1 MKEAYRGQH
10 IRCSEEKMISA
21 IKLFNL
27 GANSETMRKF
37 MGTSVSRHITFV
49 NMFVQGRV
57 YFLDGSDVKYIDTTN
72 ERYLPIRTKDK
83 NYETV
88 NEDLYGGVQ
97 GKLPEVVVLWDN
109 YQETIKQ
116 YKDRYEKMDRQR
128 HD

>member
-1 MKEAYRGQH
+1 MSKAYRGQH

-57 YFLDGSDVKYIDTTN
+57 YFLDGRDVKYINTTN

-83 NYETV
+83 NYETE

-97 GKLPEVVVLWDN
+97 GKLPDFTILWDK

-116 YKDRYEKMDRQR
+116 YKDRHEKMDRQR

>member
-1 MKEAYRGQH
+1 MSEGYRGQH

-37 MGTSVSRHITFV
+37 M
-49 NMFVQGRV
+49 
-57 YFLDGSDVKYIDTTN
+57 IDTTN

-97 GKLPEVVVLWDN
+97 GKLPDFTILWDK

-116 YKDRYEKMDRQR
+116 YKERHEKMDR
-128 HD
+128 